1 MGQGDLDMAKVNE
14 KRRRKNW
21 LRRVVRGAVKA
32 GNCMPGYS
40 WKYVEPSN
48 LDAAYKARGKALRE
62 EVEALLGKD
71 YMSTHAGNT
80 THNR

>member
-1 MGQGDLDMAKVNE
+1 MAKVNE

-21 LRRVVRGAVKA
+21 LKRVVRGAVKA
-32 GNCMPGYS
+32 GNSMPGYS
-40 WKYVEPSN
+40 WKYTEPNN
-48 LDAAYKARGKALRE
+48 LDAAYNARGKALRE
-62 EVEALLGKD
+62 EVEALLGTD